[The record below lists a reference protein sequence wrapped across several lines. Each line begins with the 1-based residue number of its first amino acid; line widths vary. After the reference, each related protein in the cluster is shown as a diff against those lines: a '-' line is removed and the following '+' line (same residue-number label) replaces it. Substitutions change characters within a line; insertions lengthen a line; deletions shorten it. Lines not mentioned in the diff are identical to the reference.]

1 MLDRLLT
8 SLAIGLLA
16 VAAVLVLRFVHSRR
30 ASRLSA
36 KMTAGDERPTILYFR
51 SDSCGPCRAQSHHL
65 RQLERELGD
74 RLAVREIDAERE
86 GELAAR
92 YGIFTL
98 PTTLIADSGG
108 QVKHVNYGLAAATTL
123 ARQLESVL

>member
-1 MLDRLLT
+1 MIERLLL
-8 SLAIGLLA
+8 SLAIALLITAVLLA
-16 VAAVLVLRFVHSRR
+16 LRFVHTRR

-36 KMTAGDERPTILYFR
+36 EITAGDARPTILYFR
-51 SDSCGPCRAQSHHL
+51 GDNCGPCLAQSHHL
-65 RQLERELGD
+65 RQLEQELGD
-74 RLAVREIDAERE
+74 RLAVQEIDAERD

-98 PTTLIADSGG
+98 PTTLVADRGG
-108 QVKHVNYGLAAATTL
+108 HVKHINYGLAATTKL